1 MRDPVVESPNRPQHR
16 LLISP
21 LKSLHSDQ
29 SVDARLNAL
38 ESCLSWVYI
47 RLLLLMGAS
56 WAIQAAE
63 LVLLIF
69 TRVIVADDIGMG
81 EQALEIFGASIL
93 MGSVAGGPIFGHV
106 ADAFGRRKALLLAMV
121 LSVGGLAVSAQA
133 EAEYV
138 LIIGRVVT
146 GLGFGGQFSS
156 TLVLLQELVP
166 RSMRGR
172 VVSLLDAFT
181 GLGGMVGV
189 GLAFAVEPWLK
200 WRTTYMLVCSFVLY
214 TVVLHFTIPESPRWL
229 ASVGRM
235 EEAYAAVEKIERL
248 HHLQP
253 PSDDIP
259 KIVLGFKSVFAPL
272 PSSTIRPSS
281 CKQMTPILS
290 LLTLWIAITL
300 SSYTLGIYVPTLI
313 GLEGFNMFKSWS
325 TVALV
330 SAAQVLGSVVAAL
343 VLDTYG
349 PQRSLSCFATMAAI
363 TSVVLS
369 YVPWSP
375 AFVITGSFLVT
386 SLLSGCW
393 SCVLSYSPGHFTTA
407 RRGRGMGY
415 AVGASRLVAT
425 GICYMYNH
433 WALSVAALCWIFGG
447 LLMVVAVGVVPYFGH
462 NPDKEDDTGS

>member
-1 MRDPVVESPNRPQHR
+1 MPDPVVESPNRPQHR

-21 LKSLHSDQ
+21 LKSLWSDQ

-69 TRVIVADDIGMG
+69 TRVIVANDIGM
-81 EQALEIFGASIL
+81 EKQALEIFGASIL
-93 MGSVAGGPIFGHV
+93 MGSVAGGPIFGHI
-106 ADAFGRRKALLLAMV
+106 ADVFGRRKALLLAMV

-133 EAEYV
+133 EVEYV

-156 TLVLLQELVP
+156 TLVLLQELAP

-181 GLGGMVGV
+181 GLG
-189 GLAFAVEPWLK
+189 
-200 WRTTYMLVCSFVLY
+200 
-214 TVVLHFTIPESPRWL
+214 VLHFTIPESPRWL

-259 KIVLGFKSVFAPL
+259 KIALGFKSVFAPL
-272 PSSTIRPSS
+272 PSSRIRPSS

-290 LLTLWIAITL
+290 LLMLWIAITL

-313 GLEGFNMFKSWS
+313 GLEGFNVFESWS
-325 TVALV
+325 TVALI
-330 SAAQVLGSVVAAL
+330 
-343 VLDTYG
+343 Y
-349 PQRSLSCFATMAAI
+349 
-363 TSVVLS
+363 
-369 YVPWSP
+369 
-375 AFVITGSFLVT
+375 
-386 SLLSGCW
+386 
-393 SCVLSYSPGHFTTA
+393 
-407 RRGRGMGY
+407 
-415 AVGASRLVAT
+415 
-425 GICYMYNH
+425 
-433 WALSVAALCWIFGG
+433 
-447 LLMVVAVGVVPYFGH
+447 
-462 NPDKEDDTGS
+462 